1 MNANTVILA
10 FGRSVGAKGPGKKVK
25 IAERSHFLADL
36 REKRAENEANT
47 KPIERENEA
56 NPRFFRL

>member
-1 MNANTVILA
+1 M
-10 FGRSVGAKGPGKKVK
+10 GEGDRQKVK

-36 REKRAENEANT
+36 REKRAENEANA